1 VIGGERWDRQR
12 LERWLQPALD
22 FAARY
27 EVPLYLGAF
36 GVSAAAPRSAQLTW
50 VRSTVGLCHAHS
62 IGWAYWTYRTY
73 PGAPFGLV
81 CDVPPWSDRSQYQHP
96 QRLDYELLGVLQ
108 SEA

>member
-1 VIGGERWDRQR
+1 MIDGERWDRQR

-22 FAARY
+22 FAATY
-27 EVPLYLGAF
+27 DTPLYLGAF
-36 GVSAAAPRSAQLTW
+36 GVSAVVQRQSQLTW
-50 VRSTVGLCHAHS
+50 VRSVLGLCHRQG
-62 IGWAYWTYRTY
+62 IGWAYWTYRAY

-81 CDVPPWSDRSQYQHP
+81 CDLPPWADLPQFQNP